1 MTKKTEILGL
11 MEILGKTEIL
21 GVPRLWTPDTMNL
34 ACPLKLNKFR
44 QADFF
49 IALG

>member
-21 GVPRLWTPDTMNL
+21 GVLRLWAPDTMNL

-49 IALG
+49 ITLG